1 MNMNKTRTAAVQ
13 ADTTGQAQAMNDAAA
28 QSAQNS
34 FNATMQSI
42 NAAVAA
48 K

>member
-1 MNMNKTRTAAVQ
+1 MQ
-13 ADTTGQAQAMNDAAA
+13 ADTTGQAQAMNGAAA
-28 QSAQNS
+28 QSAVTS

-48 K
+48 Q